1 MVWIGISRERSQIYL
16 WLRPQ
21 KRQRKFAIE
30 KASSSK
36 PGALIPVLAPSTPP
50 ANSPLKGLALRLA
63 PPPNHCA
70 IPSSQKLQNIHRFV
84 ACSPPGSKR
93 SSYPCPLSAH
103 SPCPHRSLQ
112 FWSFYWPITSDSM
125 VDFEIYLSVC
135 LSMPDTGALCF
146 WTILIGS

>member
-30 KASSSK
+30 KANSSK
-36 PGALIPVLAPSTPP
+36 PGALIPVLAPSTPV

-103 SPCPHRSLQ
+103 SPCPHRCPPVLVILLAHH
-112 FWSFYWPITSDSM
+112 FWLNRGFWNLLVCVSQHAKHRCSVFRDSFNR
-125 VDFEIYLSVC
+125 
-135 LSMPDTGALCF
+135 
-146 WTILIGS
+146 